1 MATYTAPLRDMQ
13 FVLNELADLAG
24 LSHLSGYGE
33 ATPEL
38 AETVLSAAGKFATE
52 VLAPLN
58 QSGDQEGSKFN
69 NGAVDTPKGFKE
81 AYQRYVT
88 DGWNALAL
96 PPEFGGQGLP
106 QLLSAPVQE
115 VWQAANMSFALCSLL
130 TQGAVEAVLLIG
142 SDALKERFLP
152 KMISGEWTG
161 TMNLSEPQAGS
172 DLAQVHCRAVRDG
185 DHYKLTGQKIFITY
199 GEHDWTGNII
209 HMVLARVAGA
219 PEGVKG
225 ISMFLV
231 PKVLVNDDSTL
242 GAHNDVQCASIE
254 HKLGIHAS
262 PTAVMSYG
270 EKDGAVA
277 YLIGEENH
285 GLEYMFIMMNL
296 ARFSVGLQGL
306 GVAERAWQQARD
318 YAKERVQSADIS
330 VRHGKPVTIIHH
342 PDVRRM
348 LMSMKARVEAMRA
361 VAYVTAAHLDRAT
374 RHTDESERAKAQA
387 FVDLMI
393 PVVKGWCT
401 ENAVDIASL
410 GVQIHGGMG
419 YIEET
424 GVAQY
429 YRDARISTIYEG
441 TTGIQ
446 AKDLIGRKIAR
457 DQGAAIKAL
466 ISGMRKLDA
475 DLGKASGEDLKAIRV
490 RLAAAI
496 DALEKAV
503 NWLVAKYPN
512 EVKAAAAGS
521 VPFLMLLGI
530 VAGGWQMA
538 RAALVS
544 QQKLVEGGT
553 GASFYK
559 AKIGTAR
566 FYADHELTKVPALK
580 ESIVAGA
587 AGVLALSEDQF

>member
-1 MATYTAPLRDMQ
+1 VASYTAPLRDMK
-13 FVLNELADLAG
+13 FVLSELAG
-24 LSHLSGYGE
+24 LDGVARLPGCGE
-33 ATPEL
+33 VTL
-38 AETVLSAAGKFATE
+38 DLLDTLLDAAGKFAAE

-58 QSGDQEGSKFN
+58 QSGDQQGAQW
-69 NGAVDTPKGFKE
+69 NGGVVTTPRGFKE
-81 AYQRYVT
+81 AYQRYVA
-88 DGWNALAL
+88 DGWNALSL
-96 PPEFGGQGLP
+96 PTEFGGQGLP
-106 QLLSAPVQE
+106 QLVSAPVQE
-115 VWQAANMSFALCSLL
+115 MWQAANMSYALCSLL
-130 TQGAVEAVLLIG
+130 TQGAVEAILISG
-142 SDALKERFLP
+142 SDTLKKRFLP
-152 KMISGEWTG
+152 KMVSGEWTG

-172 DLAQVHCRAVRDG
+172 DLAQVRCRAVREG
-185 DHYKLTGQKIFITY
+185 DHYRLSGQKIFITY

-209 HMVLARVAGA
+209 HMVLARTADA
-219 PEGVKG
+219 PPGVKG

-231 PKVLVNDDSTL
+231 PKVLVNADGTL
-242 GAHNDVQCASIE
+242 GERNDVHCVSIE

-270 EKDGAVA
+270 EHGGAVG
-277 YLIGEENH
+277 YLLGEENR
-285 GLEYMFIMMNL
+285 GLEYMFVMMNL
-296 ARFSVGLQGL
+296 ARFSVGVQGI
-306 GVAERAWQQARD
+306 GIAERACQQALA

-330 VRHGKPVTIIHH
+330 VRHGLPVTIIHH

-348 LMSMKARVEAMRA
+348 LMSMKARIEAMRA
-361 VAYVTAAHLDRAT
+361 LAYVTAAQLDRAM
-374 RHTDESERAKAQA
+374 RHTHETERARAQA

-410 GVQIHGGMG
+410 GVQVHGGMG

-457 DQGAAIKAL
+457 DQGATAKAL
-466 ISGMRKLDA
+466 ITEMRKLDA
-475 DLGKASGEDLKAIRV
+475 ELAKASSDDLKAIRK
-490 RLAAAI
+490 RLTAGI
-496 DALEKAV
+496 SALEESV
-503 NWLVAKYPN
+503 NWLVTNYTAN
-512 EVKAAAAGS
+512 VRAAAAGS
-521 VPFLMLLGI
+521 VPFLMLLGT
-530 VAGGWQMA
+530 VAGGWLMA

-544 QQKLVEGGT
+544 QQKLAKGD
-553 GASFYK
+553 ADAAFYH

-566 FYADHELTKVPALK
+566 FYADHELTMAPAHK

-587 AGVLALSEDQF
+587 TGVLALNEDQF